1 MLKYC
6 LENKAKKV
14 FNKTKEKRKEEMR
27 ISSIGREQEGNKRI
41 IIR

>member
-14 FNKTKEKRKEEMR
+14 FKKKRKEEIR